1 MKDLYL
7 TTKIAREHS
16 NGTIVPKGTKGRVI
30 DIMIEADCNR
40 AMFFLEFDDE
50 IGFCDWYSQDEIE
63 DCDHA

>member
-16 NGTIVPKGTKGRVI
+16 DGTIVPKGTRGRVI
-30 DIMIEADCNR
+30 DIMIESEWNR
-40 AMFFLEFDDE
+40 AMFLLEFDSE
-50 IGFCDWYSQDEIE
+50 CDWYSHDEIE

>member
-1 MKDLYL
+1 MKSLYL

-16 NGTIVPKGTKGRVI
+16 DGTTVPKGTRGRVI
-30 DIMIEADCNR
+30 DIMIEADWNR

-50 IGFCDWYSQDEIE
+50 RFCCDWYDHTEIE

>member
-16 NGTIVPKGTKGRVI
+16 DGTIVPKGTRGRVI
-30 DIMIEADCNR
+30 DIMIESEWNR
-40 AMFFLEFDDE
+40 AMFFLEFDDGIE
-50 IGFCDWYSQDEIE
+50 LCDWYSHNEIE